1 MPRGESDL
9 VRSTATPTVT
19 KSSTSVAPPALSRNS
34 NAPVV
39 AHRPLIHAKDDPG
52 HGSTGRALQ
61 ALQTKGGYGVDL
73 GGESSYSEV
82 TVLYL
87 GGVAR
92 AIPAPSRLPAWAAMS
107 AQVYQ
112 KKQPQA
118 TA

>member
-73 GGESSYSEV
+73 GG
-82 TVLYL
+82 
-87 GGVAR
+87 GVAR